1 MVVTKETG
9 CISNLLFADT
19 AGFYF
24 SFSIFPLKPE
34 SPDKTSGYTFP
45 HGAVGRPLLTARSLH
60 FSVTLSRRSHLLVA
74 LFKYIYLD
82 ADRFRDTQK
91 YKQHYLLFWQFIC
104 MSVCG
109 LGTIGTATN
118 YFPNLT
124 NTFLVSSTRFIFS

>member
-9 CISNLLFADT
+9 RISNLLFADT

-34 SPDKTSGYTFP
+34 SPDQTSGYTFP

-82 ADRFRDTQK
+82 ADRFRDQRRVS
-91 YKQHYLLFWQFIC
+91 QIL
-104 MSVCG
+104 
-109 LGTIGTATN
+109 TA
-118 YFPNLT
+118 LE
-124 NTFLVSSTRFIFS
+124 RIFHDLECLRQILKRGILDKF